1 MLILLKIAYNILKKK
16 CNLNQ
21 NTPGV
26 KRSGQVLI
34 QPCWKRCE
42 IKQAAKALCFCQH
55 KGFCH
60 DDFTTQH
67 HYFMC
72 SRPSDVIGIKT
83 FNKDNQATKYCSFI
97 LMCCSLVILIASY
110 LQQQMLTEAITYS
123 SNFTYGSY
131 SSNYL
136 QQQCCLQ
143 QQLLTTK
150 LLIAVINNSSA
161 HFLTAAVPMATIPM
175 TIPMTAILMTITDA
189 PFTNSSNN
197 L

>member
-1 MLILLKIAYNILKKK
+1 MKSNRLPRLSAF
-16 CNLNQ
+16 
-21 NTPGV
+21 V
-26 KRSGQVLI
+26 R
-34 QPCWKRCE
+34 
-42 IKQAAKALCFCQH
+42 AKAFVMMTSLQNIIILGAQGLQMLMGSKFL
-55 KGFCH
+55 
-60 DDFTTQH
+60 
-67 HYFMC
+67 
-72 SRPSDVIGIKT
+72 IKMT
-83 FNKDNQATKYCSFI
+83 SPQNIVLFI

-110 LQQQMLTEAITYS
+110 LQQQLLTEAITYS

-131 SSNYL
+131 GSNYL
-136 QQQCCLQ
+136 QQYCCLQ

-175 TIPMTAILMTITDA
+175 TIPMTAILMAIMDA